1 MHSIPFFWQISAA
14 DLVQYPN
21 QNPVKCENLI
31 TILVVCNSVFKLLF
45 LGWFS
50 WKKFHPLEKQALPSF
65 FNGKSESRTPEI
77 YMEIRD
83 AIMKKFHADPQT
95 QVELKDFSE
104 LSVGDMDAKQEV
116 LEFLDHWGLINFHP
130 VLPSNPDSSM
140 SAVEDESKASPLL
153 DKLYHFQKIPSR
165 SRVAP
170 KKQNASVPAV
180 LPKLIPELA
189 IADDLV
195 RPEGPSVEYHCNSC
209 SGDCSRKRYHCQT
222 QVSIF
227 FQS

>member
-1 MHSIPFFWQISAA
+1 M
-14 DLVQYPN
+14 
-21 QNPVKCENLI
+21 KCENLI

-222 QVSIF
+222 QVSIC